1 MPLVYYCQ
9 AYLYMMQLLVL
20 ACAVRAARRP
30 AAGPV
35 MLAGVGVTGLI
46 LFLSLWETKA
56 RYAFHFTPLLLL
68 LAAAALMP
76 PAAEE
81 KA

>member
-1 MPLVYYCQ
+1 
-9 AYLYMMQLLVL
+9 
-20 ACAVRAARRP
+20 
-30 AAGPV
+30 
-35 MLAGVGVTGLI
+35 MLPGVGVTGLI

-56 RYAFHFTPLLLL
+56 RYAFHFTPFLLL